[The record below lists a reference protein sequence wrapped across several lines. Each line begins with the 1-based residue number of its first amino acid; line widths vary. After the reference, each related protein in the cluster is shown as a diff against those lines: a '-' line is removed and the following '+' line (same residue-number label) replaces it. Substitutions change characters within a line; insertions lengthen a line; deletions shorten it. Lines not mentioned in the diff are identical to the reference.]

1 MRNTVIRVLPMLLT
15 TITLAA
21 CSAGYPPPDEYVTT
35 SAAVDVAPPDLPAYS
50 QPPCPG
56 DGYLWTPG
64 YWAWADGSY
73 YWVAGAWVEPPQ
85 PGFLWTPGYWGWGG
99 SAFVFHE
106 GYWGEHV
113 G

>member
-1 MRNTVIRVLPMLLT
+1 MRNTVIRVLPMMLT

-21 CSAGYPPPDEYVTT
+21 CGSAGYPPPDEYVTT

-56 DGYLWTPG
+56 
-64 YWAWADGSY
+64 A
-73 YWVAGAWVEPPQ
+73 
-85 PGFLWTPGYWGWGG
+85 GFLWTPGYWGWGG

-113 G
+113 GFYGGVAYGFGYSGHGYDGGR